1 MVARRMAYLSGLDY
15 AIMSGGDLGPLG
27 QNAVSELH
35 LLLGWAKTSPRG
47 LLLFIDEVV
56 LQGLAYM

>member
-47 LLLFIDEVV
+47 LLLFIDEV
-56 LQGLAYM
+56 GL